1 MMWHDDGWGWGGWLA
16 ASLTMLLVWTVL
28 VTAALLL
35 ARAIGQPK
43 AGAGRF
49 PDPTAAQ
56 RILDERF
63 ARGELTEDEYRHQ
76 REVLTAR

>member
-28 VTAALLL
+28 VTAVVLLV
-35 ARAIGQPK
+35 RPFGQPRS
-43 AGAGRF
+43 GAGGS
-49 PDPTAAQ
+49 PDRSAAE

-76 REVLTAR
+76 RDVLTVR